1 MALSSH
7 VLVPIPGIC
16 GLRPF
21 RKKLRIG
28 ALHPAGA
35 LAPPALPPYFSSAHR
50 HLCRQDGGS
59 GEPRALPRAHPT
71 SQLALFIAL
80 LPCWM
85 ESQAGGQGSPRIQQ
99 PPLGFSLGSSPKPQ
113 DFGCLSAHVNV
124 PTLPLPQGLG
134 LQKRRKCLWT

>member
-16 GLRPF
+16 GLRHF
-21 RKKLRIG
+21 RKTLRIG

-35 LAPPALPPYFSSAHR
+35 LAPPALPLTSAVHTGTCAGR
-50 HLCRQDGGS
+50 MGAAGSPKHCPVLAQPVSLLCS
-59 GEPRALPRAHPT
+59 IT
-71 SQLALFIAL
+71 L

-85 ESQAGGQGSPRIQQ
+85 ESQAGWQGSPRIQQ

-113 DFGCLSAHVNV
+113 DFGCLSAYMNV

-134 LQKRRKCLWT
+134 LQKRRKCL